1 MWVDDEVCRG
11 IGDQLPQADPP
22 TLSSDGTHLDKSRTI
37 WWSHLLECKSGND
50 KPWGLLSSDGNET
63 QSLALSE
70 LLTEGRPANKSGGS
84 LMADYG
90 AENNLESDVPAIG
103 YGLIEV
109 FRDDSFNTP
118 GEAMNQALHASVAEV
133 EKAEDVFHWNSRAG
147 SDSAVAVV
155 AHPTVVIERPLLS
168 VTLSDSGEFG
178 VQEIPWGTVVNR
190 AEKFGMWGQS
200 VDVVSF
206 DGLEEY
212 LQHQDELKVNLMKY
226 AIGRMF

>member
-1 MWVDDEVCRG
+1 MQVSSSNEERCYS
-11 IGDQLPQADPP
+11 AP
-22 TLSSDGTHLDKSRTI
+22 TLSSDRT
-37 WWSHLLECKSGND
+37 
-50 KPWGLLSSDGNET
+50 
-63 QSLALSE
+63 
-70 LLTEGRPANKSGGS
+70 
-84 LMADYG
+84 
-90 AENNLESDVPAIG
+90 
-103 YGLIEV
+103 
-109 FRDDSFNTP
+109 
-118 GEAMNQALHASVAEV
+118 
-133 EKAEDVFHWNSRAG
+133 
-147 SDSAVAVV
+147 VV

-200 VDVVSF
+200 VDIVSF

>member
-1 MWVDDEVCRG
+1 MEVNGTLDRASNRPC
-11 IGDQLPQADPP
+11 A
-22 TLSSDGTHLDKSRTI
+22 LSSDRT
-37 WWSHLLECKSGND
+37 
-50 KPWGLLSSDGNET
+50 
-63 QSLALSE
+63 
-70 LLTEGRPANKSGGS
+70 
-84 LMADYG
+84 
-90 AENNLESDVPAIG
+90 
-103 YGLIEV
+103 
-109 FRDDSFNTP
+109 
-118 GEAMNQALHASVAEV
+118 NQALHASVAEV

-200 VDVVSF
+200 VDIVSF

-212 LQHQDELKVNLMKY
+212 LQQQDELKVNLMKY